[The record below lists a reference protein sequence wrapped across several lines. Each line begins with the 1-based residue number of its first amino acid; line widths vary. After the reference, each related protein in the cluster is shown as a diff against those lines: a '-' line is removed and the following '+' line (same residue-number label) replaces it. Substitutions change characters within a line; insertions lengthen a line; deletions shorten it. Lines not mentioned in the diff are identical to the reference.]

1 MQHSCTEEPY
11 QKHARYLLNPTILSG
26 TLKSSVITAL
36 KERKQKKISN
46 SHYNEQFR
54 RHQKTLC
61 CENQAQHKASA
72 HTEVNTPSQLKLF
85 VLEETFRPHSVPWLQ
100 RQRTSFLLYWIYF
113 SSAVCYHQWKNLF
126 VIHAADRFKSKRAKL
141 LQCLDL
147 DLLSHSLCLLLSD
160 MLLPGDTN
168 QCQYWFQCPFW
179 YSDFLSCLPVLMV
192 LFSGIYNS
200 CLWSSLPSQ
209 DFPICCSLDFFSI
222 SVPQHIAP
230 KAIS

>member
-36 KERKQKKISN
+36 KERKQKKKKSN
-46 SHYNEQFR
+46 SHYNEEFR

-72 HTEVNTPSQLKLF
+72 HTQVNTPSQLKLF
-85 VLEETFRPHSVPWLQ
+85 VLEDTFRPHSVPWLQ

-126 VIHAADRFKSKRAKL
+126 VIHAADRFKSKTAKL

-147 DLLSHSLCLLLSD
+147 HLLSRSLCLLLS
-160 MLLPGDTN
+160 G
-168 QCQYWFQCPFW
+168 
-179 YSDFLSCLPVLMV
+179 
-192 LFSGIYNS
+192 
-200 CLWSSLPSQ
+200 
-209 DFPICCSLDFFSI
+209 
-222 SVPQHIAP
+222 
-230 KAIS
+230 